1 MITGVHAII
10 YTKNADEV
18 RAFFRD
24 VLEFSSVNAGEDWLI
39 FALPPAEPPIQ
50 LPGGGA
56 LGLYQP
62 THPTAI
68 KAS

>member
-1 MITGVHAII
+1 MITGVHALT

-18 RAFFRD
+18 RAFFR
-24 VLEFSSVNAGEDWLI
+24 
-39 FALPPAEPPIQ
+39 
-50 LPGGGA
+50 GA

-62 THPTAI
+62 KHPTAI